1 MILQYTI
8 IAISDLLF
16 SYITLH
22 RFRFNLGTS
31 GPQRKTLAA
40 QTVEPTGGIPVE
52 GYQNE
57 TIIWYHC
64 ARGCQNIPI
73 KQGEKCS
80 LSIWV
85 CWVWLLVLCSSPFCQ
100 QDTVHH
106 SKVSKVR
113 KEDGLCQGS
122 ITDFTCDS
130 QAKIRLSPRNPSVN
144 LTVDSPCQS
153 FQRAAQIDLGKAF
166 PWTSSAEL
174 SNNTTPPIS

>member
-1 MILQYTI
+1 MFTVNLGC
-8 IAISDLLF
+8 AESDYWCCIHRL
-16 SYITLH
+16 SVSKIQYITL
-22 RFRFNLGTS
+22 
-31 GPQRKTLAA
+31 
-40 QTVEPTGGIPVE
+40 
-52 GYQNE
+52 
-57 TIIWYHC
+57 
-64 ARGCQNIPI
+64 
-73 KQGEKCS
+73 
-80 LSIWV
+80 
-85 CWVWLLVLCSSPFCQ
+85 
-100 QDTVHH
+100 D

-122 ITDFTCDS
+122 ITDFTFDS